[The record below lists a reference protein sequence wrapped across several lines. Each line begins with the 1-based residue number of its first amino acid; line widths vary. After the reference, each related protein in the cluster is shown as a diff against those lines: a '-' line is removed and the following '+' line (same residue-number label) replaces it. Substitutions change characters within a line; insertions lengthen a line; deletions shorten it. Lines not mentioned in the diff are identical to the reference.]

1 MKSKDKKAIH
11 SKTVPELLVLLRQ
24 KREELV
30 KSRLELRMNKVK
42 NVHKVLSLRKEIAVM
57 ETIKREKEFLDE

>member
-42 NVHKVLSLRKEIAVM
+42 NVHKVLSLRKEIAIM